1 MTVGDGAGGGTADAR
16 AHTAA
21 LKVVDRLNAQE
32 LSDQRPARAGG
43 WRRRRLRVAESTG
56 SAGDAELLHRLLL
69 EFAIFERDTMP
80 TAQSP
85 AQLRT
90 DLAAGWFGCTFLEEV
105 LSGEPIGF
113 TCYSINYS
121 TFHGPSVYMIDL
133 FVREKYRNSRR
144 RDAAGRRGRGG
155 HGLLLMRFCAGLALQ
170 QGCAR
175 LDWHV
180 DDWNDE
186 GIAFYRAQ
194 VCPGSVSGACIT
206 SPTAAALA
214 SGTGR

>member
-1 MTVGDGAGGGTADAR
+1 MPWSASYAQPAPDRVTVCGPTMTVGDGAGGGTADAR

-133 FVREKYRNSRR
+133 FAREKYRNSRMHR
-144 RDAAGRRGRGG
+144 
-155 HGLLLMRFCAGLALQ
+155 C
-170 QGCAR
+170 
-175 LDWHV
+175 
-180 DDWNDE
+180 NIE
-186 GIAFYRAQ
+186 GN
-194 VCPGSVSGACIT
+194 GAIT
-206 SPTAAALA
+206 V
-214 SGTGR
+214 R